1 MRPGCR
7 AGSLRVSS
15 CSRCAS
21 SRTSTLAARC
31 RRIDASSVSLGPSS
45 PPGSAHAP
53 LNGSLARCHSRTCSL
68 PSRTWSTTASA
79 SWLAGTLPQDSSIGY
94 RLIIVNCR
102 AQWRGRPR
110 RPHAHG
116 SDAPHAS
123 APALR
128 NPPPRCRSGPRRR
141 RLHPLPPQGRG
152 HHRHRLD
159 LRGHGDPADRVHP
172 AAVRVHLG
180 PVRHLAGLDRRLGA
194 GRVAGRQPAARPT
207 GRPDRTQADLPG
219 LHPLVQP
226 PHRPDR
232 AGLGTDIG
240 LGGMLVVDPSL
251 LAEYLPPQ
259 RRGRFLVLLD
269 FFWPIGL
276 LMAIGLSWV
285 FLDRLGGAWR
295 WLFVAAALPA
305 FLAYVARR
313 TLPESPYWLARRGRL
328 TEAGGVLGGIT
339 GHAVDGDSLA
349 VSEEPSS
356 SPRELFSPRLRAT
369 SAIIILVWVALNV
382 SYYGLIIWLPG
393 VLGTQGTV
401 ALNAY
406 VLLALVALAQFPGYA
421 ASLWLVEAWGR
432 KPTLAAF
439 LALGGVSA
447 LIFALAHSTA
457 VYVAAL
463 FFVGF
468 FNLGAWGA
476 VYPYTSELF
485 PTRLRSTAF
494 GMVEGVGK
502 AAAIAGPYLFGY
514 LLDTT
519 GATVWPLT
527 FVASVMAAG
536 ALVTLLGP
544 ETRGAK
550 LT

>member
-1 MRPGCR
+1 MPMPPPSSTRHLDVEAVLGAAGFRPFHRRAVAITGIAWTFVAMEILLVGFTLPLFGSIWGLSSTWLGWIGASAL
-7 AGSLRVSS
+7 AGSLV
-15 CSRCAS
+15 
-21 SRTSTLAARC
+21 
-31 RRIDASSVSLGPSS
+31 
-45 PPGSAHAP
+45 
-53 LNGSLARCHSRTCSL
+53 GSLLFGRLADQIGRRQIFQTSILWYSL
-68 PSRTWSTTASA
+68 FTALTALAWGPA
-79 SWLAGTLPQDSSIGY
+79 SLLALRFLAG
-94 RLIIVNCR
+94 
-102 AQWRGRPR
+102 
-110 RPHAHG
+110 
-116 SDAPHAS
+116 
-123 APALR
+123 
-128 NPPPRCRSGPRRR
+128 
-141 RLHPLPPQGRG
+141 
-152 HHRHRLD
+152 
-159 LRGHGDPADRVHP
+159 
-172 AAVRVHLG
+172 
-180 PVRHLAGLDRRLGA
+180 
-194 GRVAGRQPAARPT
+194 
-207 GRPDRTQADLPG
+207 
-219 LHPLVQP
+219 
-226 PHRPDR
+226 
-232 AGLGTDIG
+232 IG

-259 RRGRFLVLLD
+259 RRGRYLVLLD
-269 FFWPIGL
+269 FFWPVGL
-276 LMAIGLSWV
+276 LLAIGLSWL

-305 FLAYVARR
+305 FLAAVVRR
-313 TLPESPYWLARRGRL
+313 ALPESPYWLARRGRL
-328 TEAGGVLGGIT
+328 AEAAGVLGGIT
-339 GHAVDGDSLA
+339 GQPVDSASLA
-349 VSEEPSS
+349 MSVEPSS
-356 SPRELFSPRLRAT
+356 SPRELFASRLRAT
-369 SAIIILVWVALNV
+369 SMVIILVWVALNV
-382 SYYGLIIWLPG
+382 SYYGLFIWLPG
-393 VLGTQGTV
+393 VLGAQGTV

-432 KPTLAAF
+432 KSTLAAF

-447 LIFALAHSTA
+447 LTFALAHSTT

-519 GATVWPLT
+519 GATVWSLT
-527 FVASVMAAG
+527 FVATVMTAG
-536 ALVTLLGP
+536 ALITLLGP

>member
-1 MRPGCR
+1 MPPPSSSTRHLDVEAVLGAAGFQAFHRRAVAITGIAWTFVAMEILLIGFTLPLFGSLWDLSATWLGWIGASAL
-7 AGSLRVSS
+7 AGSLVGSLLLGR
-15 CSRCAS
+15 
-21 SRTSTLAARC
+21 LADQIGR
-31 RRIDASSVSLGPSS
+31 RRIFQASILWYSLFTALTALAWGP
-45 PPGSAHAP
+45 A
-53 LNGSLARCHSRTCSL
+53 SLLALRF
-68 PSRTWSTTASA
+68 
-79 SWLAGTLPQDSSIGY
+79 LAG
-94 RLIIVNCR
+94 
-102 AQWRGRPR
+102 
-110 RPHAHG
+110 
-116 SDAPHAS
+116 
-123 APALR
+123 
-128 NPPPRCRSGPRRR
+128 
-141 RLHPLPPQGRG
+141 
-152 HHRHRLD
+152 
-159 LRGHGDPADRVHP
+159 
-172 AAVRVHLG
+172 
-180 PVRHLAGLDRRLGA
+180 
-194 GRVAGRQPAARPT
+194 
-207 GRPDRTQADLPG
+207 
-219 LHPLVQP
+219 
-226 PHRPDR
+226 
-232 AGLGTDIG
+232 IG

-259 RRGRFLVLLD
+259 RRGRYLVLLD

-276 LMAIGLSWV
+276 LIAIGLSWL
-285 FLDRLGGAWR
+285 FLDRLGGQWR

-305 FLAYVARR
+305 FLAAVARR
-313 TLPESPYWLARRGRL
+313 ALPESPYWLARRGRL
-328 TEAGGVLGGIT
+328 AEAAGVLGGIT
-339 GHAVDGDSLA
+339 SQPIDSASLEVAV
-349 VSEEPSS
+349 EPNS
-356 SPRELFSPRLRAT
+356 SPRELFASRLRVT
-369 SAIIILVWVALNV
+369 SAIIIMIWVALNV
-382 SYYGLIIWLPG
+382 SYYGLFIWLPG
-393 VLGTQGTV
+393 VLGAQGTV
-401 ALNAY
+401 ALNVY

-447 LIFALAHSTA
+447 LTFALAQSTA

-519 GATVWPLT
+519 GATVWSLT
-527 FVASVMAAG
+527 FVAAVMTAG
-536 ALVTLLGP
+536 ALVTLLGR

>member
-1 MRPGCR
+1 MPMPPPSSSTRHLDVEAVLGAAGFRAFHRRAVAITGIAWTFVAMEILLIGFTLPLFGSLWNLSATWLGWIGASAL
-7 AGSLRVSS
+7 AGSLV
-15 CSRCAS
+15 
-21 SRTSTLAARC
+21 
-31 RRIDASSVSLGPSS
+31 
-45 PPGSAHAP
+45 
-53 LNGSLARCHSRTCSL
+53 GSLL
-68 PSRTWSTTASA
+68 
-79 SWLAGTLPQDSSIGY
+79 L
-94 RLIIVNCR
+94 
-102 AQWRGRPR
+102 
-110 RPHAHG
+110 
-116 SDAPHAS
+116 
-123 APALR
+123 
-128 NPPPRCRSGPRRR
+128 
-141 RLHPLPPQGRG
+141 
-152 HHRHRLD
+152 
-159 LRGHGDPADRVHP
+159 
-172 AAVRVHLG
+172 
-180 PVRHLAGLDRRLGA
+180 
-194 GRVAGRQPAARPT
+194 GRVADQIGRKQIFQASILWYSLFTALTALAWGPASLLALRF
-207 GRPDRTQADLPG
+207 L
-219 LHPLVQP
+219 
-226 PHRPDR
+226 
-232 AGLGTDIG
+232 AGIG

-259 RRGRFLVLLD
+259 RRGRYLVLLD

-276 LMAIGLSWV
+276 LIAIGLSWL
-285 FLDRLGGAWR
+285 FLDRLGGQWR

-305 FLAYVARR
+305 FLAAVARR
-313 TLPESPYWLARRGRL
+313 ALPESPYWLARRGRL
-328 TEAGGVLGGIT
+328 AEAAGVLGGIT
-339 GHAVDGDSLA
+339 SQPVDSASLE
-349 VSEEPSS
+349 VSVEPNS
-356 SPRELFSPRLRAT
+356 SPRELFASRLRAT
-369 SAIIILVWVALNV
+369 SMVIILVWVALNV
-382 SYYGLIIWLPG
+382 SYYGLFIWLPG
-393 VLGTQGTV
+393 VLGAQGTV
-401 ALNAY
+401 ALNVY

-447 LIFALAHSTA
+447 LTFALAHSTA

-519 GATVWPLT
+519 GATVWSLT
-527 FVASVMAAG
+527 FVAAVMTAG
-536 ALVTLLGP
+536 ALVTLLGR

>member
-1 MRPGCR
+1 
-7 AGSLRVSS
+7 
-15 CSRCAS
+15 
-21 SRTSTLAARC
+21 
-31 RRIDASSVSLGPSS
+31 
-45 PPGSAHAP
+45 
-53 LNGSLARCHSRTCSL
+53 LARRPIAWGAERFFQTSILWYSIFTALTALAWGPTSL
-68 PSRTWSTTASA
+68 LALRF
-79 SWLAGTLPQDSSIGY
+79 LAG
-94 RLIIVNCR
+94 
-102 AQWRGRPR
+102 
-110 RPHAHG
+110 
-116 SDAPHAS
+116 
-123 APALR
+123 
-128 NPPPRCRSGPRRR
+128 
-141 RLHPLPPQGRG
+141 
-152 HHRHRLD
+152 
-159 LRGHGDPADRVHP
+159 
-172 AAVRVHLG
+172 
-180 PVRHLAGLDRRLGA
+180 
-194 GRVAGRQPAARPT
+194 
-207 GRPDRTQADLPG
+207 
-219 LHPLVQP
+219 
-226 PHRPDR
+226 
-232 AGLGTDIG
+232 IG

-269 FFWPIGL
+269 FFWPVGL
-276 LMAIGLSWV
+276 LIAIGLSWV

-313 TLPESPYWLARRGRL
+313 ALPESPYWLARRGRL
-328 TEAGGVLGGIT
+328 AEAAGVLGAIT
-339 GHAVDGDSLA
+339 GHPVDGASLA

-356 SPRELFSPRLRAT
+356 SPRELFSPRLRTT
-369 SAIIILVWVALNV
+369 SAVIILVWVALNV
-382 SYYGLIIWLPG
+382 SYYGLFIWLPG
-393 VLGTQGTV
+393 VLGAQGTV
-401 ALNAY
+401 ALNVY

-447 LIFALAHSTA
+447 LTFALARSTS

-519 GATVWPLT
+519 GVTVWSLT
-527 FVASVMAAG
+527 FVAAVMTAG
-536 ALVTLLGP
+536 ALVTLLGR

>member
-1 MRPGCR
+1 MPMPPPSSTRHLDVEAVLGAADFTPFHRRAIAITGIAWTFVAMEILLIGFTLPLFGSIWGLSATWLGWIGASAL
-7 AGSLRVSS
+7 AGSLV
-15 CSRCAS
+15 
-21 SRTSTLAARC
+21 
-31 RRIDASSVSLGPSS
+31 
-45 PPGSAHAP
+45 
-53 LNGSLARCHSRTCSL
+53 GSLLLGRLADQIGRKRIFQTSILWYSL
-68 PSRTWSTTASA
+68 FTALTALAWGPA
-79 SWLAGTLPQDSSIGY
+79 SLLALRFLAG
-94 RLIIVNCR
+94 
-102 AQWRGRPR
+102 
-110 RPHAHG
+110 
-116 SDAPHAS
+116 
-123 APALR
+123 
-128 NPPPRCRSGPRRR
+128 
-141 RLHPLPPQGRG
+141 
-152 HHRHRLD
+152 
-159 LRGHGDPADRVHP
+159 
-172 AAVRVHLG
+172 
-180 PVRHLAGLDRRLGA
+180 
-194 GRVAGRQPAARPT
+194 
-207 GRPDRTQADLPG
+207 
-219 LHPLVQP
+219 
-226 PHRPDR
+226 
-232 AGLGTDIG
+232 IG

-259 RRGRFLVLLD
+259 RRGRYLVLLD

-276 LMAIGLSWV
+276 LLAIGLSWV

-305 FLAYVARR
+305 FLAAAVRR

-328 TEAGGVLGGIT
+328 AEAAGVLGAIT
-339 GHAVDGDSLA
+339 GQPISSESLA
-349 VSEEPSS
+349 VSVEPSS
-356 SPRELFSPRLRAT
+356 SPRELLGSRLRTT
-369 SAIIILVWVALNV
+369 SMVIVLVWMALNV
-382 SYYGLIIWLPG
+382 SYYGLFIWLPG
-393 VLGTQGTV
+393 VLGAQGTV
-401 ALNAY
+401 ALNPY

-432 KPTLAAF
+432 RPTLAAF

-447 LIFALAHSTA
+447 LTFALAHSTT

-519 GATVWPLT
+519 GATVWSLS
-527 FVASVMAAG
+527 FVAAVMAAG
-536 ALVTLLGP
+536 ALVTLLGR

>member
-1 MRPGCR
+1 MLTDRMRLMPVLPPPATQRLDVEEVLGATGFTPFHR
-7 AGSLRVSS
+7 KAVAITGIAWTFVAMEILLIGFTLPLFGSIWGLSATWLGWIGASALAGSLV
-15 CSRCAS
+15 
-21 SRTSTLAARC
+21 
-31 RRIDASSVSLGPSS
+31 
-45 PPGSAHAP
+45 
-53 LNGSLARCHSRTCSL
+53 GSLL
-68 PSRTWSTTASA
+68 
-79 SWLAGTLPQDSSIGY
+79 L
-94 RLIIVNCR
+94 
-102 AQWRGRPR
+102 
-110 RPHAHG
+110 
-116 SDAPHAS
+116 
-123 APALR
+123 
-128 NPPPRCRSGPRRR
+128 
-141 RLHPLPPQGRG
+141 
-152 HHRHRLD
+152 
-159 LRGHGDPADRVHP
+159 
-172 AAVRVHLG
+172 
-180 PVRHLAGLDRRLGA
+180 
-194 GRVAGRQPAARPT
+194 GRVADQLGRKRVFQTSILWYSVFTALTALAWGPASLFALRF
-207 GRPDRTQADLPG
+207 L
-219 LHPLVQP
+219 
-226 PHRPDR
+226 
-232 AGLGTDIG
+232 AGIG

-269 FFWPIGL
+269 FFWPVGL
-276 LMAIGLSWV
+276 LIAIGLSWV
-285 FLDRLGGAWR
+285 FLDWLDGAWR

-305 FLAYVARR
+305 FLAAVVRR
-313 TLPESPYWLARRGRL
+313 SLPESPYWLARRGRL
-328 TEAGGVLGGIT
+328 ADAAGVLGGIT
-339 GHAVDGDSLA
+339 GHPVDGDALA
-349 VSEEPSS
+349 APEELRS
-356 SPRELFSPRLRAT
+356 SPRELFGPRLRAT
-369 SAIIILVWVALNV
+369 SAVIVLVWVALNV
-382 SYYGLIIWLPG
+382 SYYGLFIWLPG

-401 ALNAY
+401 ALNIY

-439 LALGGVSA
+439 LALGGMSA
-447 LIFALAHSTA
+447 LTFALARSTG

-519 GATVWPLT
+519 GATVWSLT
-527 FVASVMAAG
+527 FVAAVMAAG
-536 ALVTLLGP
+536 ALVTLLGR

>member
-1 MRPGCR
+1 MPMPPPSSSTRRLDVEAVLGAAGFRAFHRRAVAITGIAWTFVAMEILLIGFTLPLFGSIWGLSATWLGWIGASAL
-7 AGSLRVSS
+7 AGSLVGSVLLGRLADHTGRRQIFQSS
-15 CSRCAS
+15 ILWYSLFTAL
-21 SRTSTLAARC
+21 TALAWGP
-31 RRIDASSVSLGPSS
+31 VSL
-45 PPGSAHAP
+45 
-53 LNGSLARCHSRTCSL
+53 LLLRF
-68 PSRTWSTTASA
+68 
-79 SWLAGTLPQDSSIGY
+79 LAG
-94 RLIIVNCR
+94 
-102 AQWRGRPR
+102 
-110 RPHAHG
+110 
-116 SDAPHAS
+116 
-123 APALR
+123 
-128 NPPPRCRSGPRRR
+128 
-141 RLHPLPPQGRG
+141 
-152 HHRHRLD
+152 
-159 LRGHGDPADRVHP
+159 
-172 AAVRVHLG
+172 
-180 PVRHLAGLDRRLGA
+180 
-194 GRVAGRQPAARPT
+194 
-207 GRPDRTQADLPG
+207 
-219 LHPLVQP
+219 
-226 PHRPDR
+226 
-232 AGLGTDIG
+232 IG

-259 RRGRFLVLLD
+259 RRGRYLVLLD
-269 FFWPIGL
+269 FFWPVGL
-276 LMAIGLSWV
+276 LIAIGLSWV
-285 FLDRLGGAWR
+285 FLDRLDGAWR

-305 FLAYVARR
+305 FLAAVVRR
-313 TLPESPYWLARRGRL
+313 ALPESPYWLARRGRL
-328 TEAGGVLGGIT
+328 AEAADVLSGIT
-339 GHAVDGDSLA
+339 SQPVNSASLH
-349 VSEEPSS
+349 VSVEPNS
-356 SPRELFSPRLRAT
+356 SPRELFAPRLRAT
-369 SAIIILVWVALNV
+369 SMVIILVWVALNV
-382 SYYGLIIWLPG
+382 SYYGLFIWLPG
-393 VLGTQGTV
+393 VLGAQGTV

-447 LIFALAHSTA
+447 LTFALAHSTT

-519 GATVWPLT
+519 GATVWSLT
-527 FVASVMAAG
+527 FVAAVMTAG
-536 ALVTLLGP
+536 ALVTLLGR